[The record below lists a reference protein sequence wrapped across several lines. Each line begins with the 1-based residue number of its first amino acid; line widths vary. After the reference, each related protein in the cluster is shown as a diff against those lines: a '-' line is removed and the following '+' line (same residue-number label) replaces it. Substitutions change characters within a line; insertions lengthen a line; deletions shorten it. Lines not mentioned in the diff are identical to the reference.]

1 MCTKCKC
8 SHFDQ
13 RNVTYMDLM
22 LYILRA
28 IVLYMQVYCQ
38 LNAQLVLLLL
48 MFQLQV
54 TAIFREL
61 QELKM
66 CTACYTGCQV

>member
-8 SHFDQ
+8 SHFEQ
-13 RNVTYMDLM
+13 KNVTYMDFM
-22 LYILRA
+22 LYIFHA
-28 IVLYMQVYCQ
+28 IVLYMQVYSQ

-48 MFQLQV
+48 IFRLQI

-61 QELKM
+61 QELKT
-66 CTACYTGCQV
+66 CTAYCTGCQA